1 MLIDIETEGS
11 SFQLD
16 LDTDMALTD
25 EGLHEAMCRLPRT
38 IARYAQI
45 MGECKAYAANMKR
58 RMEMAE
64 SAADSA
70 IRQEAKDAGEKVT
83 EPSIARQVTMVP
95 SVSAA
100 KSAYYKADA
109 QFSMV
114 EGFYRALRDKSQ
126 IAIAMCYFQKEEVK
140 FMGVG

>member
-1 MLIDIETEGS
+1 MIDIETEGR

-16 LDTDMALTD
+16 LDTDMALSD
-25 EGLHEAMCRLPRT
+25 EGLHDAMCRLPRT

-45 MGECKAYAANMKR
+45 MGECKMYAANMKR
-58 RMEMAE
+58 RMEMV
-64 SAADSA
+64 
-70 IRQEAKDAGEKVT
+70 EAKVDMDIRKEAKNTGDKVT
-83 EPSIARQVTMVP
+83 EPGIAKQVTLNQE
-95 SVSAA
+95 VSSAR
-100 KSAYYKADA
+100 SAYYKAEA